1 MACCVSGGLAAQYT
15 QDWRADSREI
25 MVPTVRKAVWIIGI
39 LAVGLAIGGY
49 VFFGGER
56 KAPVRYKTAP
66 VERGSIVSVVNATGT
81 INPVVLVQV
90 GSQVTGTVDALHADF
105 NSAVKKDQVV
115 ARIDPFPYRARRDQ
129 AAANLANAKAAVLK
143 SKAELAQRKRELDRV
158 QSLIKQQFVSQ
169 NDVDVAMTAHEGAL
183 AQVAVV
189 EAAVKQ
195 AQAALEAAELDL
207 TYTVIKSP
215 IDGIV
220 ISRQVEVGQRVNA
233 SMSIPVVF
241 MIAQDLTKMQVDAN
255 VSEADI
261 GGMTEGKDVTFTVD
275 AYPGERFNGKIRQ
288 VRNAPISVQ
297 NVVTYDV
304 VVGVDNSDLR
314 LKPGMTANVSIVVA
328 RKDQVVKVPNAAL
341 RFKPPQGAAA
351 PAGAAGRPASG
362 GGDAAAA
369 RTVWRLNAAG
379 DPEPVAIQSGIS
391 DGAFTEVTGGPL
403 SEGEPIIV
411 GLDTSRSAVRSD
423 QLPPGFGGGG
433 PHRPRGRDRGL

>member
-1 MACCVSGGLAAQYT
+1 V
-15 QDWRADSREI
+15 
-25 MVPTVRKAVWIIGI
+25 
-39 LAVGLAIGGY
+39 AIGGY

-56 KAPVRYKTAP
+56 KVPVRYKTAP

-90 GSQVTGTVDALHADF
+90 GSQVTGMVESLSADF
-105 NSAVKKDQVV
+105 NSVVKKDQVV

-129 AAANLANAKAAVLK
+129 AAASLANARAAVLK
-143 SKAELAQRKRELDRV
+143 AKADQSQRKRELDRV

-169 NDVDVAMTAHEGAL
+169 NDVDMAVTAYEGAAAQL
-183 AQVAVV
+183 AVA

-195 AQAALEAAELDL
+195 AQAVLEAAELDL

-220 ISRQVEVGQRVNA
+220 ISRLVELGQRISA
-233 SMSIPVVF
+233 SVSIPTIFV
-241 MIAQDLTKMQVDAN
+241 IAQDLTKMQVDAN

-261 GGMTEGKDVTFTVD
+261 GGMMEGKDVGFTVD
-275 AYPGERFNGKIRQ
+275 AYPGEQFRGKIRQ
-288 VRNAPISVQ
+288 VRNAPVSVQ

-328 RKDQVVKVPNAAL
+328 RKDEIIKVPNAAL
-341 RFKPPQGAAA
+341 RFKPPQASVAVPTGTT
-351 PAGAAGRPASG
+351 GRQAAGGNDLVAG
-362 GGDAAAA
+362 K
-369 RTVWRLNAAG
+369 TVWKMGASG
-379 DPEPVAIQSGIS
+379 DPEAVILQAGIS
-391 DGAFTEVTGGPL
+391 DGSFTEVAGGAL
-403 SEGEPIIV
+403 NEGDPIIV
-411 GLDTSRSAVRSD
+411 GLDTSRTTARSD

-433 PHRPRGRDRGL
+433 QHRPRGRERGL